1 MILLR
6 YINITVTL
14 VSSNGVGQRP
24 VRNSGWKAEDHR
36 LPMSNFRTI
45 DRQTGFLLP
54 PSVDE
59 WLPERHLARFVV
71 EVIDGL
77 DLRAMV
83 GAYRGAGS
91 AAPAATAIKAAEFRP

>member
-1 MILLR
+1 MAA
-6 YINITVTL
+6 
-14 VSSNGVGQRP
+14 GEAFG
-24 VRNSGWKAEDHR
+24 A
-36 LPMSNFRTI
+36 
-45 DRQTGFLLP
+45 
-54 PSVDE
+54 
-59 WLPERHLARFVV
+59 FVV

>member
-1 MILLR
+1 MAGLRESLLP
-6 YINITVTL
+6 
-14 VSSNGVGQRP
+14 GV
-24 VRNSGWKAEDHR
+24 W
-36 LPMSNFRTI
+36 
-45 DRQTGFLLP
+45 P

-71 EVIDGL
+71 EGIEGL

-91 AAPAATAIKAAEFRP
+91 AAHHPGKLLGVLVYGYATGVFS